1 MNTALASLHPAR
13 ATGSLATDGIDDP
26 GTAHLAG
33 SRRSKRLLSPVSLF
47 VLMALGLCVAFP
59 GYALD
64 LVAFTGITGPL
75 TSALTQIASLGPGIK
90 ALVGFVGFVV
100 ALISLAALRNFGP
113 VLFYVGL
120 AIFAAV
126 GLVIAGA
133 IMGAVI

>member
-1 MNTALASLHPAR
+1 MNTALASVHPAR
-13 ATGSLATDGIDDP
+13 ASGSLADGVDDP
-26 GTAHLAG
+26 GTAHFAG
-33 SRRSKRLLSPVSLF
+33 SRRSKRLLSPVWLF

>member
-1 MNTALASLHPAR
+1 MNALKMYAVSKVAAALPSR
-13 ATGSLATDGIDDP
+13 ALN
-26 GTAHLAG
+26 
-33 SRRSKRLLSPVSLF
+33 VMVLF
-47 VLMALGLCVAFP
+47 AVIVFGLCAAFP
-59 GYALD
+59 THAID
-64 LVAFTGITGPL
+64 LVAFGGITGPL
-75 TSALTQIASLGPGIK
+75 VSALTQLAALAPGVK
-90 ALVGFVGFVV
+90 ALVGFIGFVV

>member
-1 MNTALASLHPAR
+1 MNTALASVHPAR
-13 ATGSLATDGIDDP
+13 ATGSLATDGVEDP
-26 GTAHLAG
+26 GTAHFAG

>member
-1 MNTALASLHPAR
+1 MNTALASVHPAR
-13 ATGSLATDGIDDP
+13 ATGSLADGVDDP
-26 GTAHLAG
+26 GTAHFAG

-75 TSALTQIASLGPGIK
+75 TSARTQIASLGPRIK
-90 ALVGFVGFVV
+90 ALVGFEGFVV

>member
-1 MNTALASLHPAR
+1 MNTALASVHPAR
-13 ATGSLATDGIDDP
+13 ATGSLATDGVDDP
-26 GTAHLAG
+26 GTAHFAG

>member
-1 MNTALASLHPAR
+1 MNTALASVHPAR
-13 ATGSLATDGIDDP
+13 ATGSLATDGVDDP
-26 GTAHLAG
+26 GTANFAG
-33 SRRSKRLLSPVSLF
+33 SRRSKRLLSPASLF

>member
-1 MNTALASLHPAR
+1 MNTALASVHPAR